1 MTHDSSLIQ
10 CATVFS
16 SSFPLYLMFAALL
29 QMKRLTSLATFS
41 ISSSATHCFSAVS
54 TLPYLPLVFPSP
66 CSLLPSSPHWPA
78 LSILAGGTDFD
89 KDWQQLLAFTFSH
102 SCFSSCIIL
111 FAESTAFFLQLL
123 THNLRVRFYILVTS
137 CLSNCMPSCSGKE
150 CACVSCSANIKKK
163 KQTKKNT
170 EHIPNSHVPKTK
182 PSNPQKRWH

>member
-1 MTHDSSLIQ
+1 MGVCESVCVWRGTEGGGWGGGVLYSRQASFEAEQKMTHDSSLIQ

-66 CSLLPSSPHWPA
+66 CSLLPSSSHWPA

-89 KDWQQLLAFTFSH
+89 KD
-102 SCFSSCIIL
+102 
-111 FAESTAFFLQLL
+111 
-123 THNLRVRFYILVTS
+123 
-137 CLSNCMPSCSGKE
+137 
-150 CACVSCSANIKKK
+150 
-163 KQTKKNT
+163 
-170 EHIPNSHVPKTK
+170 
-182 PSNPQKRWH
+182 